1 MNEPIRVL
9 QFTIGGP
16 DFTGIASFLYQYYRK
31 MDHNRVRFDFVFCR
45 QNSLKL
51 VKDDP
56 VFADS
61 EFYELNAVNSDNSVN
76 FKLFDERFSRL
87 LRDKHFDILHI
98 NTQVG
103 VFNLHCATI
112 ARRCNIKVVISHS
125 HNASQYKEN
134 RNLLNIL
141 KDSYQHLCG
150 AITR

>member
-1 MNEPIRVL
+1 MNETVRVL

-87 LRDKHFDILHI
+87 LRDKHFDILQECSI
-98 NTQVG
+98 Y
-103 VFNLHCATI
+103 I
-112 ARRCNIKVVISHS
+112 ARPLPDAVILKWLSLIHTMRVNIKRI
-125 HNASQYKEN
+125 E
-134 RNLLNIL
+134 I
-141 KDSYQHLCG
+141 C
-150 AITR
+150 